1 MSLRI
6 VLRWAAAGAPF
17 SWFGFATRF
26 KASREFVGPDFFQRF
41 AHRVHGT
48 IIVSVGSI
56 GGTGADSSRV
66 VAKPDANARC

>member
-26 KASREFVGPDFFQRF
+26 KASREFVAQ
-41 AHRVHGT
+41 
-48 IIVSVGSI
+48 I
-56 GGTGADSSRV
+56 SSRDLHT
-66 VAKPDANARC
+66 ASMGRK